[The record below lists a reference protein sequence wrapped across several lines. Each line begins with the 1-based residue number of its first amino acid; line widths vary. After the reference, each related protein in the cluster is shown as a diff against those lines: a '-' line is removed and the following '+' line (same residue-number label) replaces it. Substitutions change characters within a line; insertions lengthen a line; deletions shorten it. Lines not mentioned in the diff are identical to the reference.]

1 MVETLHSQ
9 LRKHIYK
16 RPNAPAFLIA
26 AGDRSLPITWRQFGR
41 DVDALAWAGLRH
53 VGKGARVGIIGENS
67 YEWIVTHAA
76 CLMAGVVAVP
86 LEPTLSA
93 QEMAQRLAFVDAR
106 FVVHSVLYEDKVR
119 EVAKLLPGVFFVN
132 FGSAAVDYLLERG
145 AAAVANGEVTSV
157 FETEPDEDALASII
171 FTSGTTAKPRGVELT
186 LRSFSMFPASA
197 KKVLPVKPGDRSLMV
212 LPLHHIFGIA
222 STYFL
227 LSRGAALGVCPDFR
241 RLFDA
246 VQRFRATRLFLVPA
260 LADILAHKLD
270 HRTAKLDG
278 MPGGIEWILTGG
290 APLPRRIYE
299 HLQSLGIRMLEGY
312 GLTETCSLYSL
323 APYNAPRVGTA
334 GLVSPLPEVET
345 KVSADG
351 ELLIRGPNVMRR
363 YYHDPAATAKVMEDG
378 WFRTGDTGEID
389 ADGYVKVI
397 GRRNRTIVLSSGKKV
412 APEELENLLAGMPGL
427 LEALVSGEGES
438 RLLTAEVYSTLPEKT
453 VRDQIDTINRTLP
466 IYKRIRR
473 VIVRKEPF
481 PRTASGKI
489 KL

>member
-1 MVETLHSQ
+1 MAETIHS
-9 LRKHIYK
+9 LFKKHISK

-41 DVDALAWAGLRH
+41 DIDALAWAGLKH
-53 VGKGARVGIIGENS
+53 VGKGERVGIIGENS
-67 YEWIVTHAA
+67 YDWIVAHAA
-76 CLMAGVVAVP
+76 CLMSGVVAVP
-86 LEPTLSA
+86 LEPSLSA

-119 EVAKLLPGVFFVN
+119 EMAKLLPGLFSVN
-132 FGSAAVDYLLERG
+132 FGSAAFDFLLERG
-145 AAAVANGEVTSV
+145 SAAVANGEATSV
-157 FETEPDEDALASII
+157 FEMEPDEDALASIV

-197 KKVLPVKPGDRSLMV
+197 KKVLPVKAGDRSLMV

-241 RLFDA
+241 RLYDA

-260 LADILAHKLD
+260 LADILAHKIGNRVARP
-270 HRTAKLDG
+270 H
-278 MPGGIEWILTGG
+278 GIPNGIDWILTGG

-299 HLQSLGIRMLEGY
+299 HLQSFGIRMLEGY

-323 APYNAPRVGTA
+323 APYDAPRVGTA
-334 GLVSPLPEVET
+334 GRVSPLPDVET
-345 KVSADG
+345 KVSDDG
-351 ELLIRGPNVMRR
+351 ELLIRGPNVMAC
-363 YYHDPAATAKVMEDG
+363 YYRDPEATAKAMEGG
-378 WFRTGDTGEID
+378 WFHTGDTGEID
-389 ADGYVKVI
+389 ADGYVKVT

-412 APEELENLLAGMPGL
+412 APEELENLLTGLPGM
-427 LEALVSGEGES
+427 LEVLVSGEGET
-438 RLLTAEVYSTLPEKT
+438 RLLTAEVYSTLPEKA
-453 VRDQIDTINRTLP
+453 VQDQIDMVNRTLP

-473 VIVRKEPF
+473 LVVRKEPF

-489 KL
+489 KV